1 MKRSKRLLN
10 YFNTAARIIIVLLL
24 IVPVWPAG
32 IANAS
37 EVTETETF
45 DGTDGAQVTD
55 LGIPSGNY
63 AVDDGDNVAIRN
75 DQNCCGVG
83 GQYFFSLLDNQT
95 QQNANTTGFTFTLPT
110 DHDIKEVGFRT
121 AGVNTAY
128 TIQYNYSDSTNETV
142 NYNGQAGSQYE
153 DITKSI
159 TGKYITSFVIT
170 VSDWSGIDTIY
181 WKYDSTPVTTTTTVP
196 SVGVPTNFTVT
207 KNSNGSIT
215 VDWDAPTSGNQ
226 TPDRYTVQYGDNGVL
241 DQNPTTTD
249 TEITL
254 TRSQLETALSLNNSE
269 GIAYM
274 FRVKAE
280 NVSQSIESDFTDVE
294 TITIS
299 QAPDNSASTYSVT
312 QTTTG
317 MKIEWTAPTSNWVDI
332 TGYKIIYSETDSD
345 DYNSSV
351 WQYLY
356 ISSDTSVTEYTIPWT
371 DNFDNST
378 YGTIN
383 GTNYFRIST
392 CAASAW
398 CNDVKD
404 SFTVD
409 NTLGPPMDPTVENVY
424 DTGVL
429 VEWDAPNTGSRTT
442 QTYDLY
448 YRING
453 SQDNTIVTGITDTE
467 YTIPYNAITDNTYVF
482 SIQAKNSD
490 YNVASGYSTEPLLS
504 VVNQKVVDDNAAAQ
518 AIADAQAAAEAEAQ
532 AEADRVAAAVQWER
546 DQNYAETGV
555 SETDSERR
563 DRESRTF
570 IVGGE
575 ETEYTQGEVD
585 DGTVERDQ
593 ERQKNLELYGV
604 ELTDEQILRGDAGD
618 IELIKEDEEEYDE
631 IEGGEFPEDDNLVYI
646 PEDEYDGD
654 DIVYEVYDEDEG
666 WVEVSEEEFEEILEF
681 EAELDAKELEVL
693 ETYDLEQLEE
703 LNLYIPEDEL
713 EGLTEEE
720 ILEIEREFEEFIET
734 IIVIEEYL
742 EEFEDEEWLEPVVI
756 LDELEFED
764 VIIIVIEEPEDFPE
778 DELPPVI
785 IIEDFPDEGPIENLT
800 DLEEILEE
808 ELSDDE
814 LEVLTEEEYEE
825 YREER
830 KEVVEAYVEEL
841 EEEIIEEILPETV
854 TVEEFEEIK
863 EKDIEELTEEEVEIV
878 VEVAAEVIEE
888 VVNIEELEEVIVA
901 EDIEILEEEELEELS
916 EEELE
921 AYEEEIEEVITE
933 YVQELATEEL
943 VVVVEQVAEV
953 GVENLSSADE
963 QTVKVIQ
970 AVVTE
975 VVNVETV
982 EELSEEEVEA
992 VAEVLGFTEEEAAE
1006 DVQIIAEQAA
1016 TDENV
1021 AEAVDE
1027 FVERAVEAA
1036 EEAVSQPYTIAD
1048 AVTEVQTEA
1057 FLADPIGA
1065 IIDIDI
1071 GEITVSAVGNDM
1083 TSDQKE
1089 KAQEVVVPVIIA
1101 SQIASLAGSVTR
1113 MRF

>member
-1 MKRSKRLLN
+1 ML
-10 YFNTAARIIIVLLL
+10 FL

-280 NVSQSIESDFTDVE
+280 NVAQSIESDFTDVE

-532 AEADRVAAAVQWER
+532 AEADRIAAAVQWER
-546 DQNYAETGV
+546 DQNFAETGV

-604 ELTDEQILRGDAGD
+604 ELTNEQILRGDAGD
-618 IELIKEDEEEYDE
+618 IELIEEDEEEYDE

-666 WVEVSEEEFEEILEF
+666 WVEVSEEEFEEILEY
-681 EAELDAKELEVL
+681 EAELDAKELEIL
-693 ETYDLEQLEE
+693 DTYDDEYLED
-703 LNLYIPEDEL
+703 LNLYIPEEEF

-720 ILEIEREFEEFIET
+720 IFELEEELQREFEEFIET
-734 IIVIEEYL
+734 ILQVEEYL
-742 EEFEDEEWLEPVVI
+742 EDLEVYEQEIIVFEVTDLEN
-756 LDELEFED
+756 
-764 VIIIVIEEPEDFPE
+764 VIIIIEEPEDFPEDFPE

-785 IIEDFPDEGPIENLT
+785 IIEDFPDEGPVERPYE
-800 DLEEILEE
+800 DEVFVDELEE
-808 ELSDDE
+808 EE
-814 LEVLTEEEYEE
+814 LEILTEEEYEE
-825 YREER
+825 YKEER
-830 KEVVEAYVEEL
+830 KEVIETYVEEL
-841 EEEIIEEILPETV
+841 EVEIIEEILPETV

-901 EDIEILEEEELEELS
+901 EDIEILQEEELEELS
-916 EEELE
+916 EKELE

>member
-1 MKRSKRLLN
+1 VNISRIQTFLRLL
-10 YFNTAARIIIVLLL
+10 VVGLL
-24 IVPVWPAG
+24 IYPFPIQPAL
-32 IANAS
+32 AV

-45 DGTDGAQVTD
+45 DGSNGSQVTD
-55 LGIPSGNY
+55 LGIPTNTGTI
-63 AVDDGDNVAIRN
+63 AIRN

-83 GQYFFSLLDNQT
+83 GQYFLSLKDNYSGSAQAT
-95 QQNANTTGFTFTLPT
+95 SYTFTLPHS
-110 DHDIKEVGFRT
+110 DHNITELGFRMS
-121 AGVNTAY
+121 GVNHNY
-128 TIQYNYSDSTNETV
+128 TIQYNYSDSTSDTIS
-142 NYNGQAGSQYE
+142 YNAQNNSTYE
-153 DITKSI
+153 DITRTIS
-159 TGKYITSFVIT
+159 GKYFTTFIVT

-181 WKYDSTPVTTTTTVP
+181 WKYDDGLTAGVGPPTNLATTQNLHSGAVGVTWTAPTGYTNTPERYAVAFSNDNFQNSNLAVATTTDSGDTAYTF
-196 SVGVPTNFTVT
+196 SKQYLLSTFTDLEVGDTLYFKIRSDDDTNSLYSSWTDVVTYTIPDVASGVSTLTANQDNQYTGVTFYWTQPNTGWATQTSYKLAYKDSDDTEFTYVT
-207 KNSNGSIT
+207 GISADATNYTWTGVLEDTYEFLIYACTQNDSWCHGPQNGSIT
-215 VDWDAPTSGNQ
+215 TTIVST
-226 TPDRYTVQYGDNGVL
+226 T
-241 DQNPTTTD
+241 PTTT
-249 TEITL
+249 IV
-254 TRSQLETALSLNNSE
+254 
-269 GIAYM
+269 Y
-274 FRVKAE
+274 
-280 NVSQSIESDFTDVE
+280 
-294 TITIS
+294 
-299 QAPDNSASTYSVT
+299 
-312 QTTTG
+312 
-317 MKIEWTAPTSNWVDI
+317 
-332 TGYKIIYSETDSD
+332 
-345 DYNSSV
+345 
-351 WQYLY
+351 
-356 ISSDTSVTEYTIPWT
+356 
-371 DNFDNST
+371 
-378 YGTIN
+378 
-383 GTNYFRIST
+383 
-392 CAASAW
+392 
-398 CNDVKD
+398 
-404 SFTVD
+404 
-409 NTLGPPMDPTVENVY
+409 TLGPPMNPEVDNVY
-424 DTGVL
+424 DDGVL
-429 VEWDAPNTGSRTT
+429 VEWDAPNTGNATVDH
-442 QTYDLY
+442 YELY
-448 YRING
+448 YRTSAENETKV
-453 SQDNTIVTGITDTE
+453 DNITDTE
-467 YTIPYNAITDNTYVF
+467 YTIPYNAIPNGEYTF
-482 SIQAKNSD
+482 SLRAISTTNSV
-490 YNVASGYSTEPLLS
+490 NSSYSTEPTLT
-504 VVNQKVVDDNAAAQ
+504 VFDEKAQDDADDAAAAQ
-518 AIADAQAAAEAEAQ
+518 ALAQAQAEAQ
-532 AEADRVAAAVQWER
+532 AEADRIAAAVQWER
-546 DQNYAETGV
+546 DQNLAETGY

-570 IVGGE
+570 VVGGE
-575 ETEYTQGEVD
+575 ETEYTQGEID

-604 ELTDEQILRGDAGD
+604 ELTDEQIERGDAGD
-618 IELIKEDEEEYDE
+618 IELIEEDEDTEGEE
-631 IEGGEFPEDDNLVYI
+631 FLEDDNLVFI
-646 PEDEYDGD
+646 PENEDYDD
-654 DIVYEVYDEDEG
+654 DIIYEVYDEDEG

-681 EAELDAKELEVL
+681 EAQLDAKELEVL

-888 VVNIEELEEVIVA
+888 VVDIEELEEVIVA
-901 EDIEILEEEELEELS
+901 EEIIILEEEELEELS

-953 GVENLSSADE
+953 GVENLAVADE

-992 VAEVLGFTEEEAAE
+992 VAEVLGFEEEE
-1006 DVQIIAEQAA
+1006 DVQIIAEAA
-1016 TDENV
+1016 ADDENV
-1021 AEAVDE
+1021 AEAVE
-1027 FVERAVEAA
+1027 EYVGRAVDNA
-1036 EEAVSQPYTIAD
+1036 EVENYTLAD
-1048 AVTEVQTEA
+1048 VVTEVQVEA
-1057 FLADPIGA
+1057 FLENPVQEIFDVNLGELDISTIG
-1065 IIDIDI
+1065 D
-1071 GEITVSAVGNDM
+1071 DM
-1083 TSDQKE
+1083 TSDQRE

-1101 SQIASLAGSVTR
+1101 SQIIAQAGAL
-1113 MRF
+1113 MRRF